1 MTIGT
6 ALFIGGSALVGAGVG
21 GVTSKLSGG
30 DFWKGALVGGLTGA
44 VSGGI
49 GAASGADTSG
59 AVGGF
64 LGKTALASAL
74 TTTTATSMGLTKSK
88 EQKSSGKSLS
98 AIEQYAKQQS
108 DSAKVKSLTVSEL
121 QQGNQNIYGTFG
133 NTTSS
138 FSRVRLLNA

>member
-49 GAASGADTSG
+49 GAASGAATSG

>member
-49 GAASGADTSG
+49 GAAGGAATSG

-64 LGKTALASAL
+64 LGKTALTSAL

-138 FSRVRLLNA
+138 FSRARLLNA

>member
-21 GVTSKLSGG
+21 GVTSKLAGG

-49 GAASGADTSG
+49 GAAGGAATSG

-64 LGKTALASAL
+64 LGKTALTSAL

-138 FSRVRLLNA
+138 FSRARLLNA